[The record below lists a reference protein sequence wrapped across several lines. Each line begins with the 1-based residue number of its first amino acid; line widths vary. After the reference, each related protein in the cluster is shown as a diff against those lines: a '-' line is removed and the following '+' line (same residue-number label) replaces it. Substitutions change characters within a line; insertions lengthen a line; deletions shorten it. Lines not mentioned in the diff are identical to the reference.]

1 MASKQIGTMTED
13 QKMIRKATLFFRENE
28 KAIAD
33 YAQRSGLVF
42 EPGERWTIDVE
53 SGRGTFDPIFF
64 MKRGYTSAETMW
76 AVCHEIEYIRDWRKD
91 PEAYAL
97 LYAKAEKERRIGLLY
112 HYINDILANREEDR
126 RFPAHRETR
135 EYLYQVKLLPRVD
148 YTKAPRHIQFIKGM
162 LRERVVP
169 GESVAL
175 SPDVRAALDKLKHY
189 DSDDTDLIELA
200 TDPTV
205 IPRNRFLLVRDY
217 IEPVFEAL
225 FQKDLEDRKKTKD
238 EKNRDDSEAVNE
250 ETMEGGSRSP
260 AKGFIES
267 ALSGEEDH
275 FSEEYDEAEETL
287 PQGFSP
293 DEAKDEIEKAIQ
305 RLKEEGRSPQQI
317 AKDQFKVEHGV
328 TVEEAED
335 YAEEYRK
342 IEYHVQPLRDIFG
355 RIIATRKEIRR
366 RLKERTDQGVII
378 DPSMIAQAYI
388 DIMGG
393 VASSRTQ
400 LKIKKEEYDEHKLS
414 EFEFTLVCD
423 LSGSMN
429 ENWPGGKSY
438 EQKLSAILI
447 VEALDEFEKRLR
459 EERLEKSVDLRVRT
473 EVRGF
478 HVVDEELKSLSD
490 SIDFAGRVRISRR
503 LENCTGTHTADHTSL
518 VKIAAGIDV
527 EAEEKIKRGEL
538 RKVVILITD
547 GGSDDVSLTK
557 EAVNRLIEKG
567 IIVGALQIGK
577 ASKNDS
583 DKFREIWKRNGSPC
597 RDVSQLVHVIE
608 NLLERFLE
616 GL

>member
-1 MASKQIGTMTED
+1 MSRKQTAAMTKD
-13 QKMIRKATLFFRENE
+13 QKMIRKAALFFRENE
-28 KAIAD
+28 RAIAD
-33 YAQRSGLVF
+33 YAERSGLVF

-53 SGRGTFDPIFF
+53 SGRGTFDPVFF
-64 MKRGYTSAETMW
+64 IKRGYTPAESMW

-91 PEAYAL
+91 PEAYAG
-97 LYAKAEKERRIGLLY
+97 LYAKAEKERRTGLLY

-135 EYLYQVKLLPRVD
+135 EYLYQIKLLPRVN
-148 YTKAPRHIQFIKGM
+148 YLKTPRHIQFITAM
-162 LRERVVP
+162 LRERVVS
-169 GESVAL
+169 GEPAIVSAEVRSAL
-175 SPDVRAALDKLKHY
+175 ERLKNY
-189 DSDDTDLIELA
+189 DGDGTDLIELA
-200 TDPTV
+200 TDPAV

-225 FQKDLEDRKKTKD
+225 FQKDLEERKDK
-238 EKNRDDSEAVNE
+238 EKNQSDNGGDPMDE
-250 ETMEGGSRSP
+250 ESMEGGLHSTAR
-260 AKGFIES
+260 GFIES
-267 ALSGEEDH
+267 SGAGDENC
-275 FSEEYDEAEETL
+275 FSDEYDEAGEVL
-287 PQGFSP
+287 PQSFSP

-305 RLKEEGRSPQQI
+305 RLKEEDRSPQQI

-355 RIIATRKEIRR
+355 RIIATRKESRR

-388 DIMGG
+388 DVTGG
-393 VASSRTQ
+393 VPGSRTQ

-414 EFEFTLVCD
+414 EFEFTLICD

-447 VEALDEFEKRLR
+447 VEALDEFEKRLK

-478 HVVDEELKSLSD
+478 HAADEELKSLSD
-490 SIDFAGRVRISRR
+490 SIDFIGRVRISKR
-503 LENCTGTHTADHTSL
+503 LENCTGSHTADHTSL

-527 EAEEKIKRGEL
+527 EAEAKIKRGEL

-547 GGSDDVSLTK
+547 GGSDDVSLAR
-557 EAVNRLIEKG
+557 EAVNRLVEKG
-567 IIVGALQIGK
+567 IIVGALQIGRPGK
-577 ASKNDS
+577 SDS
-583 DKFREIWKRNGSPC
+583 DKFREIWQRNGSPC

-608 NLLERFLE
+608 TFLERFLKD
-616 GL
+616 L

>member
-1 MASKQIGTMTED
+1 
-13 QKMIRKATLFFRENE
+13 
-28 KAIAD
+28 
-33 YAQRSGLVF
+33 
-42 EPGERWTIDVE
+42 
-53 SGRGTFDPIFF
+53 
-64 MKRGYTSAETMW
+64 
-76 AVCHEIEYIRDWRKD
+76 
-91 PEAYAL
+91 
-97 LYAKAEKERRIGLLY
+97 
-112 HYINDILANREEDR
+112 
-126 RFPAHRETR
+126 
-135 EYLYQVKLLPRVD
+135 
-148 YTKAPRHIQFIKGM
+148 M

-169 GESVAL
+169 KETATISAE
-175 SPDVRAALDKLKHY
+175 VRAALERLKNY
-189 DSDDTDLIELA
+189 DDDGTDLIELA
-200 TDPTV
+200 TAPAV

-217 IEPVFEAL
+217 VEPVFEAL
-225 FQKDLEDRKKTKD
+225 FQKDLEERKGKEKD
-238 EKNRDDSEAVNE
+238 QSDDGGDPMDE
-250 ETMEGGSRSP
+250 ESMEGGLRST

-267 ALSGEEDH
+267 SAAGDEDY
-275 FSEEYDEAEETL
+275 FSDEYDEADEVL
-287 PQGFSP
+287 PRSFSP

-355 RIIATRKEIRR
+355 RIIATRKESRR

-388 DIMGG
+388 DVTGG
-393 VASSRTQ
+393 VPGSRTQ

-414 EFEFTLVCD
+414 EFEFTLICD

-438 EQKLSAILI
+438 EQKLSAVLI
-447 VEALDEFEKRLR
+447 VEALDEFEKRLK

-478 HVVDEELKSLSD
+478 HAADEELKSLSD
-490 SIDFAGRVRISRR
+490 SIDFTGRVRISKR
-503 LENCTGTHTADHTSL
+503 LENCIGSHTADHTSL

-527 EAEEKIKRGEL
+527 EAETKIKKGEL

-547 GGSDDVSLTK
+547 GGSDDVSLAR
-557 EAVNRLIEKG
+557 EAVRRLVEKG
-567 IIVGALQIGK
+567 IIVGALQIGRPGK
-577 ASKNDS
+577 SDS
-583 DKFREIWKRNGSPC
+583 DKFREIWQRNGSQC

-608 NLLERFLE
+608 TLLERFLKD
-616 GL
+616 L

>member
-1 MASKQIGTMTED
+1 MTKD
-13 QKMIRKATLFFRENE
+13 QKMIRKAALFFRENE
-28 KAIAD
+28 RAIAD
-33 YAQRSGLVF
+33 YAERSGLVF

-53 SGRGTFDPIFF
+53 SGRGTFDPVFF
-64 MKRGYTSAETMW
+64 IKRGYTPAESMW

-91 PEAYAL
+91 PEAYAG
-97 LYAKAEKERRIGLLY
+97 LYAKAEKERRTGLLY

-135 EYLYQVKLLPRVD
+135 EYLYQIKLLPRVN
-148 YTKAPRHIQFIKGM
+148 YLKTPRHIQFITAM
-162 LRERVVP
+162 LRERVVS
-169 GESVAL
+169 GEPAIVSAEVRSAL
-175 SPDVRAALDKLKHY
+175 ERLKNY
-189 DSDDTDLIELA
+189 DGDGTDLIELA
-200 TDPTV
+200 TDPAV

-225 FQKDLEDRKKTKD
+225 FQKDLEERKDK
-238 EKNRDDSEAVNE
+238 EKNQSDNGGDPMDE
-250 ETMEGGSRSP
+250 ESMEGGLHSTAR
-260 AKGFIES
+260 GFIES
-267 ALSGEEDH
+267 SGAGDENC
-275 FSEEYDEAEETL
+275 FSDEYDEAGEVL
-287 PQGFSP
+287 PQSFSP

-305 RLKEEGRSPQQI
+305 RLKEEDRSPQQI

-355 RIIATRKEIRR
+355 RIIATRKESRR

-388 DIMGG
+388 DVTGG
-393 VASSRTQ
+393 VPGSRTQ

-414 EFEFTLVCD
+414 EFEFTLICD

-447 VEALDEFEKRLR
+447 VEALDEFEKRLK

-478 HVVDEELKSLSD
+478 HAADEELKSLSD
-490 SIDFAGRVRISRR
+490 SIDFIGRVRISKR
-503 LENCTGTHTADHTSL
+503 LENCTGSHTADHTSL

-527 EAEEKIKRGEL
+527 EAEAKIKRGEL

-547 GGSDDVSLTK
+547 GGSDDVSLAR
-557 EAVNRLIEKG
+557 EAVNRLVEKG
-567 IIVGALQIGK
+567 IIVGALQIGRPGK
-577 ASKNDS
+577 SDS
-583 DKFREIWKRNGSPC
+583 DKFREIWQRNGSPC

-608 NLLERFLE
+608 TFLERFLKD
-616 GL
+616 L

>member
-1 MASKQIGTMTED
+1 MAED
-13 QKMIRKATLFFRENE
+13 RKMIRKAALFFRENE
-28 KAIAD
+28 RAIAD

-53 SGRGTFDPIFF
+53 NGRGTFDPIFF
-64 MKRGYTSAETMW
+64 MRRGYTSAETMW

-97 LYAKAEKERRIGLLY
+97 LYAKAEKERRTGLLY

-169 GESVAL
+169 KEPVVL
-175 SPDVRAALDKLKHY
+175 SPDVRAALEKLKNY
-189 DSDDTDLIELA
+189 DDDGTDLIELA

-205 IPRNRFLLVRDY
+205 VPRNRFLLVRDY

-225 FQKDLEDRKKTKD
+225 FQRDMEDSKKKKD
-238 EKNRDDSEAVNE
+238 ESRDGSEALNE
-250 ETMEGGSRSP
+250 ETMEGGSHSP

-267 ALSGEEDH
+267 ALSGDEDN
-275 FSEEYDEAEETL
+275 FSEEYDEAEEVL

-305 RLKEEGRSPQQI
+305 RLKEDERSPQQI
-317 AKDQFKVEHGV
+317 AQDQFKVEHGV

-355 RIIATRKEIRR
+355 RIIATRKESRR

-388 DIMGG
+388 DIPGG
-393 VASSRTQ
+393 VPGSRTQ

-447 VEALDEFEKRLR
+447 VEALDEFEKRLK

-478 HVVDEELKSLSD
+478 HVADEELKSLSD

-518 VKIAAGIDV
+518 VRRAAGTDV
-527 EAEEKIKRGEL
+527 EAEEKIMRGEL

-547 GGSDDVSLTK
+547 GGSDDVSLAR
-557 EAVNRLIEKG
+557 EAVNRLTEKG
-567 IIVGALQIGK
+567 IIVGALQIGRAGK
-577 ASKNDS
+577 SDS
-583 DKFREIWKRNGSPC
+583 DKFKEIWQRNGSPC

-608 NLLERFLE
+608 PLLERFLE